1 MTNGD
6 IDKAIKHF
14 KCVRDGAMVVLNT
27 GFGTHE
33 GEHDTVYRNR
43 IKYADM
49 AISALEHDR
58 WIPVTERLPENKIN
72 PMTHDAYEYQCTAN
86 FGDETDV
93 RCYKFWN
100 GHWWH
105 GSGNVDEYVTAWKE
119 RSEPYH
125 PQELKYADAD
135 TAQGGLQPAT

>member
-58 WIPVTERLPENKIN
+58 WIPVTESPKNDDTYLVTMDGEICGQEEPITSMCGYFDGNWDEDYVLAWRPLP
-72 PMTHDAYEYQCTAN
+72 
-86 FGDETDV
+86 
-93 RCYKFWN
+93 
-100 GHWWH
+100 
-105 GSGNVDEYVTAWKE
+105 
-119 RSEPYH
+119 EPYH
-125 PQELKYADAD
+125 PQKLNYADAD
-135 TAQGGLQPAT
+135 TAQCGLQSAT